1 MHLILLFASAPQW
14 LDPEKSATP
23 SKLVFTGL
31 VLLVFAIVYVE
42 RWMSRKRKGRRS
54 RGYSVGLTAGVMALD
69 EILRPERKHVFEA
82 RQKLKEKKQQD
93 DSGGPDDTSKPGQ
106 N

>member
-1 MHLILLFASAPQW
+1 MHFILLFAWVPEW

-31 VLLVFAIVYVE
+31 VLLVFGIVYIG
-42 RWMSRKRKGRRS
+42 RWIDRKRTRRPS

-69 EILRPERKHVFEA
+69 QILRPESKHVFEA
-82 RQKLKEKKQQD
+82 RQKLKEKKQQN
-93 DSGGPDDTSKPGQ
+93 DSGGPDDTSKPTQ
-106 N
+106 D